1 MQRSTVLALVF
12 AVALAGCSSSNGV
25 STASVLGNAPTPP
38 PPAGATPDSVA
49 AMPAAPASTLTDR
62 ALQVGSVSARAA
74 KCGYNFDAEKLKA
87 AYLSSEIGRGSDTS
101 QAEKIY
107 NVSYNGVM
115 KAAADDPNFC
125 SDRKTQKIK
134 TDLNRLLA
142 GDFEPP
148 AKAVAVAKKEDDGGL
163 FSGWFDGSSEDSGP
177 AWGSNDWWDKQA
189 AKTGQ

>member
-12 AVALAGCSSSNGV
+12 ATALAGCSSSNGV
-25 STASVLGNAPTPP
+25 STASILGNAPTPP
-38 PPAGATPDSVA
+38 PAAGAAPDGAA
-49 AMPAAPASTLTDR
+49 AMPVAPASTLTDR
-62 ALQVGSVSARAA
+62 ALQVGSVSARAS
-74 KCGYNFDAEKLKA
+74 KCGYNFDTEKLKA
-87 AYLSSEIGRGSDTS
+87 AYLSSEIGRGSDAT

-107 NVSYNGVM
+107 NVSYSGVM
-115 KAAADDPNFC
+115 KAAAEDPNFC

-163 FSGWFDGSSEDSGP
+163 FSGWFDGSSADSGP
-177 AWGSNDWWDKQA
+177 SWGSNDWWDQQA
-189 AKTGQ
+189 AKTGK

>member
-12 AVALAGCSSSNGV
+12 AAALAGCSSSNGV

-38 PPAGATPDSVA
+38 PAGATQDGVA
-49 AMPAAPASTLTDR
+49 AVPVAPASTLTDR
-62 ALQVGSVSARAA
+62 ALQVGSVSARAS

-87 AYLSSEIGRGSDTS
+87 AYFSNEIGRGSDAS

-115 KAAADDPNFC
+115 KAAAEDPNFC

-148 AKAVAVAKKEDDGGL
+148 AKAVAVAKKDDDGF
-163 FSGWFDGSSEDSGP
+163 FSGWFDGSSADTGP
-177 AWGSNDWWDKQA
+177 SWGSDDWWAKQA
-189 AKTGQ
+189 EKTGQ